1 MGVPSVSS
9 VALATIPPLLD
20 SGCGGSAIEE
30 ERRKTKRMKKE
41 FENFRVL
48 KFLREKER
56 R

>member
-30 ERRKTKRMKKE
+30 EEEEDERGIRE
-41 FENFRVL
+41 F
-48 KFLREKER
+48 
-56 R
+56 